1 MEDMSNCVV
10 SVSYHGWIR
19 VRILMCLCV
28 EDMSNCVVSVSYHG
42 GISHDIN
49 VSVWKTCLTVL
60 FQ

>member
-1 MEDMSNCVV
+1 MVGSESGYSCV
-10 SVSYHGWIR
+10 
-19 VRILMCLCV
+19 CV
-28 EDMSNCVVSVSYHG
+28 EDMSNCVVSMSYHG